1 MWEDKKVAFR
11 EDLEEARWR
20 TIVFVCRSISLRDAF
35 KLDVITDVTVLRL

>member
-1 MWEDKKVAFR
+1 MGGQKPGLYR
-11 EDLEEARWR
+11 EEARWR